1 MAERGP
7 PAPPRARHEQ
17 YAHLRLA
24 LLERKREVLQQLR
37 REGVVDDAVAR
48 RVQSR
53 LDVEELRLTGVEPI
67 D

>member
-1 MAERGP
+1 MRR
-7 PAPPRARHEQ
+7 APPRARHEQ
-17 YAHLRLA
+17 YAQLRLA

-37 REGVVDDAVAR
+37 RDGAVDDAVAR